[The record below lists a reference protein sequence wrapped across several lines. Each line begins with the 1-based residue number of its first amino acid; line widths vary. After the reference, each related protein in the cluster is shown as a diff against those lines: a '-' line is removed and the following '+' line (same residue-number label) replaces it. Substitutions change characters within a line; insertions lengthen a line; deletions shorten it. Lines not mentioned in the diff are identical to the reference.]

1 MGRLLTQRSG
11 MRTSAAQ
18 HRKRRRLL
26 SFPRAP
32 FLLLPVLVVA
42 VGLAGGAEAPAS
54 SAEQVTYTKEIQ
66 PLFQQYCAGC
76 HGPAVAN
83 AGVNLTRFATV
94 TAIQQDQKTWR
105 KVLKQLGE
113 RTMPPR
119 GAPQP
124 APQQRERLAAWLT
137 ETLNHVD
144 SRLLPRDPGRVL
156 IHRLSR
162 TEYNNTIRDLLGVDT
177 RPADSFPPDGGGGA
191 GFDNNADTLFVPPVL
206 MEGYLQAASEILTR
220 VKPDVLFFVRPGP
233 RLPARAAARQ
243 IVARFAMRGF
253 RRPVETA
260 EVDRLMG
267 LFDVA
272 TRRKEPFEAG
282 VKLALKAILVS
293 PSFLFRVERDQSS
306 TEPYHISDYELASRL
321 SYFLWSSMPDEALFR
336 VAAQNRLGNPIV
348 LQREVRRMLADPKA
362 RALADNFAGQWLR
375 VRDLYTVAQPDP
387 RSFPTY
393 TPSLRDA
400 MCEETL
406 TFCDSVFRENASLL
420 RLLDADYTFLNEE
433 LARHYGIEGVSG
445 PELRRVTL
453 KDGRR
458 GGVLQMASIL
468 TLTSY
473 PRRTSPVL
481 RGKWVLEEIMG
492 APTPP
497 PPPNAGGLPADDTPR
512 QGLTFRQRLEQHR
525 SKPECASCHSR
536 MDPIGFGLENYD
548 AIGQWRNEI
557 GGTPVDASGTLASGE
572 QFTGASEL
580 KRHLLRSREAF
591 IHNLA
596 EKMLAYA
603 LGRGLEPYDIPAVRR
618 ITNATMMDNCRSGTL
633 IREIV
638 RSYPF
643 QYRKNP

>member
-1 MGRLLTQRSG
+1 
-11 MRTSAAQ
+11 
-18 HRKRRRLL
+18 
-26 SFPRAP
+26 
-32 FLLLPVLVVA
+32 
-42 VGLAGGAEAPAS
+42 
-54 SAEQVTYTKEIQ
+54 VT
-66 PLFQQYCAGC
+66 A
-76 HGPAVAN
+76 
-83 AGVNLTRFATV
+83 FATV
-94 TAIQQDQKTWR
+94 TSVQQAQKTWR

-119 GAPQP
+119 GALQP
-124 APQQRERLAAWLT
+124 APEQRERLASWLT
-137 ETLNHVD
+137 EALNRVD

-206 MEGYLQAASEILTR
+206 MEGYLQAASE
-220 VKPDVLFFVRPGP
+220 VLAKVRPAVVFFARPGP

-243 IVARFAMRGF
+243 IVAHFALRGY
-253 RRPVETA
+253 RRQVEA
-260 EVDRLMG
+260 PEVDRLMR
-267 LFDVA
+267 LFDAA
-272 TRRKEPFEAG
+272 TRHGPGTGPTPEFSARLGEAKALARAEGGAPAFEAG

-293 PSFLFRVERDQSS
+293 PSFLFRVERDQDSAG
-306 TEPYHISDYELASRL
+306 PYRINDYELASRL
-321 SYFLWSSMPDEALFR
+321 SYFLWASMPDEELFR
-336 VAAQNRLGNPIV
+336 TAGQNRLGNPIV
-348 LQREVRRMLADPKA
+348 LERQVRRMLADPKA

-387 RSFPTY
+387 RSFPTF

-400 MCEETL
+400 MCQETL

-445 PELRRVTL
+445 PEMRRVAL

-458 GGVLQMASIL
+458 GGVLQMASVL

-497 PPPNAGGLPADDTPR
+497 PPPNAGGLPADDAPR

-580 KRHLLRSREAF
+580 KRHLLQSREAF
-591 IHNLA
+591 VHNLA

-618 ITNATMMDNCRSGTL
+618 ITNAVMMDGCRSGTL

-643 QYRKNP
+643 QYRRNM